1 MDIRELV
8 NLDDVMDEMK
18 LGPNG
23 GLIYCMEYLIDNIS
37 WLEDH
42 INDYSD
48 DYLIID
54 CPGQIELYTHLPV
67 MRRVIDVLRRLGYSM
82 CAVYM
87 MDSML
92 ISDPSRFLAGSL
104 MCMSV
109 MAQLELPHVSV
120 LSKCDLIADKDKV
133 DDFLEPDAYSLLRS
147 MESESH
153 GHMRPL
159 NEAIAELV
167 EEYSMVAFAPLD
179 ISNEDSIEAVL
190 SMIDMAMQYGED
202 LEPRDDPDA
211 PQE

>member
-1 MDIRELV
+1 
-8 NLDDVMDEMK
+8 
-18 LGPNG
+18 
-23 GLIYCMEYLIDNIS
+23 
-37 WLEDH
+37 
-42 INDYSD
+42 
-48 DYLIID
+48 
-54 CPGQIELYTHLPV
+54 
-67 MRRVIDVLRRLGYSM
+67 
-82 CAVYM
+82 
-87 MDSML
+87 
-92 ISDPSRFLAGSL
+92 
-104 MCMSV
+104 
-109 MAQLELPHVSV
+109 VSV